1 MTKLILNRQELAPC
15 SCLIFIKMKT
25 SILFTI
31 LSFLFFSQSIIGQYT
46 YSGKVVDEKGA
57 PIPFAKIYSS
67 KNTGTVCNEKGI
79 FEFKSNSPGITIN
92 AIGYE
97 EKRHIYYP
105 TSAKTELVI
114 KLKRQVQNLET
125 IQVITTRP
133 QIIPSSASLISKKD
147 DLEKDNFGQ
156 DLPILLQ
163 NMPSVVTTSDAGAG
177 VGYTGIRIRGVDG
190 ERINV
195 TINGIPVNDPESHG
209 VWWVNMPDL
218 IGSTDNILIQRG
230 VGTSTNGAASFG
242 ASINVKTDNISEE
255 SYAEIDNSVGSFNTW
270 KSGVKA
276 GTGLINNKFS
286 MDVRLSRI
294 LSDGYIDRASSN
306 LKSFYLSGSYVGE
319 KSLIKA
325 IAFSGKERTYQSW
338 YGTPESRLFG
348 NGEDMNAYADRNY
361 LSLSE
366 RNNLLN
372 SGRTYNYYQYENEVD
387 NYQQDNYQL
396 HFTHEFSSKTTL
408 NIAGHYTKGRGYF
421 EQYKNNQ
428 SLSEYGF
435 NDIISSSD
443 TITSTDLIRRRWLDN
458 DFIGGVYSL
467 SHRFN
472 ANLDLTIG
480 GSLNT
485 YIGDHYGEVI
495 WARNASESEI
505 YDKYYDNNAK
515 KTEASTYIKVNY
527 TLNNFNVYGDIQYRQ
542 VNYNF
547 GGFDDVSG
555 NLIDIDQQEVYNFL
569 NPKIGASFSPD
580 ENNTIF
586 FNTGISQREPVRKD
600 FRESSINSRP
610 RHEILRDVELGHS
623 FNNKK
628 LNLSSNIYLMN
639 YKDQLI
645 NTGMVN
651 DVGSYTRVNV
661 DNSYRAGIEISAI
674 YRVIKS
680 LSLNGTVALSQNKI
694 ASFTEYIDNYDDLNG
709 EQTQIVH
716 KNTDM
721 ALSPNLVGNIGF
733 TYEPIK
739 NLSFNWMSKY
749 VGEQFLDNTSNQDN
763 YNRKID
769 AFSYT
774 NLSLNYTLNDVLFKS
789 MTFGIQCNN
798 LFNTLYSNNGY
809 TWGYIAGGQRTV
821 ENFYYPQ
828 AGRNFMARLLI
839 EF

>member
-1 MTKLILNRQELAPC
+1 
-15 SCLIFIKMKT
+15 MKT

-31 LSFLFFSQSIIGQYT
+31 FSFLFFSHSIVGQYT
-46 YSGKVVDEKGA
+46 YSGKVTDEKGE
-57 PIPFAKIYSS
+57 PIPYAKIYGN
-67 KNTGTVCNEKGI
+67 KNKGTVCNEKGI
-79 FEFKSNSPGITIN
+79 FEFKSNSPGITIT

-97 EKRHIYYP
+97 EQRHIYYP
-105 TSAKTELVI
+105 TSQKTELII

-125 IQVITTRP
+125 VHVIATRP
-133 QIIPSSASLISKKD
+133 QIIPSSAILISKKG

-163 NMPSVVTTSDAGAG
+163 NTPSVVTTSDAGAG

-218 IGSTDNILIQRG
+218 IGSTDNILVQRG
-230 VGTSTNGAASFG
+230 VGTSSNGAASFG
-242 ASINVKTDNISEE
+242 ASINVKTDNIREK

-319 KSLIKA
+319 KSLVKA

-348 NGEDMNAYADRNY
+348 NGEEMNAYADRNY
-361 LSLSE
+361 LSDSE
-366 RNNLLN
+366 RENLL
-372 SGRTYNYYQYENEVD
+372 SGGRTYNYYEYENEVD

-396 HFTHEFSSKTTL
+396 HFTHAFSSKATL
-408 NIAGHYTKGRGYF
+408 NIAGHYTKGRGYY
-421 EQYKNNQ
+421 EQYKYDQ
-428 SLSEYGF
+428 SLSEYGL
-435 NDIISSSD
+435 NDIVSSSD

-467 SHRFN
+467 SYKIN
-472 ANLDLTIG
+472 ANLDLTVG
-480 GSLNT
+480 GAINT
-485 YIGDHYGEVI
+485 YIGNHYGEII
-495 WARNASESEI
+495 WARNASNSEA
-505 YDKYYDNNAK
+505 YDKYYDNNAQ
-515 KTEASTYIKVNY
+515 KTEASSYLKVNY
-527 TLNNFNVYGDIQYRQ
+527 TKNKWAVYGDLQYRV

-555 NLIDIDQQEVYNFL
+555 DLIDIDQQEVYVFL
-569 NPKIGASFSPD
+569 NPKIGTSYSPN
-580 ENNTIF
+580 ENNTLF
-586 FNTGISQREPVRKD
+586 LSAGISQREPVRKD
-600 FRESSINSRP
+600 FRESSVNSRP
-610 RHEILRDVELGHS
+610 KHEILRDLELGHS
-623 FNNKK
+623 LITDK
-628 LNLSSNIYLMN
+628 LNLSSNIYYMN
-639 YKDQLI
+639 YIDQLI
-645 NTGMVN
+645 NTGKIN

-661 DNSYRAGIEISAI
+661 DNSYRAGIEISAM

-680 LSLNGTVALSQNKI
+680 LSLNGSVALSQNKI
-694 ASFTEYIDNYDDLNG
+694 ASFTEYIDNYDDPNY

-716 KNTDM
+716 ENTDM

-733 TYEPIK
+733 SYEPIK

-749 VGEQFLDNTSNQDN
+749 VGEQFLDNTSNKDN

-789 MTFGIQCNN
+789 MTFGVQCNN
-798 LFNTLYSNNGY
+798 VFNTLYSNNGY